1 MEPATE
7 AYWRWFARLSNVSG
21 IISFCIGLPTIIATY
36 YQAYEARKEAHAAL
50 QPPILSENCVEF
62 VLPDG
67 TWINLVPLQSF
78 HTLPAPGSVVLLP
91 GDAMGDGAGVYR
103 VESLE
108 YIYTTEDRE
117 AQQPRQARLTKAV
130 AQVSPL
136 LEPFFPAVE

>member
-1 MEPATE
+1 MAVGPG
-7 AYWRWFARLSNVSG
+7 YWQWFERVSNVSG
-21 IISFCIGLPTIIATY
+21 IISFGVGLPAILATY
-36 YQAYEARKEAHAAL
+36 YQAYRARKEAQAAL

-78 HTLPAPGSVVLLP
+78 HTLPAPGAVVLLP
-91 GDAMGDGAGVYR
+91 GDESGDGGGVYK

-108 YIYTTEDRE
+108 YIYATERVD

-130 AQVSPL
+130 AQVIPL
-136 LEPFFPAVE
+136 LEPFLPEEY